1 MKRITPYI
9 VSILFMLVLAAC
21 GGQPE
26 TPPTLPPPATSEV
39 APTDAPTDIPPTA
52 TVPPVATEETPPTEE
67 AAAPVAPGICAQF
80 DPTLLEL
87 NTQGLAAEWQANCV
101 PGTEAGADGPMLS
114 GLPEHVQINFGNLS
128 PSSRQPGDP
137 VLYIIPAAAY
147 RAQWDEAGVPLVGE
161 QLDALSD
168 LIARAPNAV
177 RPRGM
182 PVLPLEE
189 AGATNDLA
197 VQGRALDFGT
207 WSGIRFAGRFS
218 QGPTPIT
225 NDNLHYIFQGFAGD
239 NDEFFVAFF
248 YPVTTPNLPL
258 TAEEVTP
265 ESIALLESDP
275 IGYFDEQA
283 AALNA
288 LTSADWQPDLDLLDE
303 LIGSLTYGGDESS
316 TEAEVID
323 PDNGGRPSSYAIVT
337 GAAGVNVRSGPSTAF
352 TSLGVA
358 PLGAQ
363 LELVGRSVD
372 GNWWVTPIAGAP
384 NGRGWVSASFVDAFN
399 VNALPVIGAPP
410 LPTPIPATATPTPEP
425 ANPFISFWSDRG
437 TIDQGQCTTLRWSVA
452 NIQAVWVYEV
462 GENFERFPATGDGSR
477 SVCPAQTTTYEM
489 RVQLRDGSIVT
500 RQVTVVVNPGNV
512 LAGSRWVLAA
522 FGNGQPIL
530 PGQPPT
536 LQLNVGN
543 NAQGFG
549 GCNSFSAAYSVN
561 GPSQVAISVSSR
573 GFKTCGEELDA
584 QENLFLDSLN
594 RTTAFDL
601 SGNQLT
607 LRDAA
612 GQELLRLIGR

>member
-9 VSILFMLVLAAC
+9 VSILLMLVLAAC